1 MKRKL
6 LNYGCCFILVL
17 PLMLSACSVIPTVE
31 PTATVYVP
39 YRIASDENP
48 YAPETGDVGLQIGG
62 VTITAV
68 SLSEK
73 YEFSPPRAM
82 LNILGY
88 MPSVCNE
95 LRVNILPPD
104 KNFRVFV
111 EVYSLINKNINCDN
125 VFQQFEANILLGTY
139 SSGRY
144 TVWIN
149 DGLAGDFVSY

>member
-1 MKRKL
+1 MKRQFP
-6 LNYGCCFILVL
+6 YHGWCFVL
-17 PLMLSACSVIPTVE
+17 CLPFLLSACSAFPTVE
-31 PTATVYVP
+31 PTPTTSLP
-39 YRIASDENP
+39 YRITPDENSYVP
-48 YAPETGDVGLQIGG
+48 RTEDLGKQIAG

-73 YEFSPPRAM
+73 YEFTPPRAM
-82 LNILGY
+82 LSILGY

-95 LRVNILPPD
+95 LRINIQPPD

-111 EVYSLINKNINCDN
+111 EVYSLINTNINCDN
-125 VFQQFEANILLGTY
+125 VFQQFEANILFGYY

-149 DGLAGDFVSY
+149 DILVGDFVSY

>member
-1 MKRKL
+1 MRKL
-6 LNYGCCFILVL
+6 NLVVFIFL
-17 PLMLSACSVIPTVE
+17 LSACIAVPTVE

-48 YAPETGDVGLQIGG
+48 YAPEIGDVGLQIGG

-73 YEFSPPRAM
+73 YEFTPPRAM

-95 LRVNILPPD
+95 LRVNIQPPD
-104 KNFRVFV
+104 KNFRVYV
-111 EVYSLINKNINCDN
+111 EVYSLINTNINCDN

-149 DGLAGDFVSY
+149 DGLVGDFVSY